1 MFAYYLTRIRRL
13 SFPHTKQSTHMLP
26 IDYEVILLIQIAAF
40 YKVHP
45 INKYGTSLPDKL
57 LALILFVN
65 CKDR

>member
-1 MFAYYLTRIRRL
+1 
-13 SFPHTKQSTHMLP
+13 MLP

-65 CKDR
+65 CKEVPYLFMGCTLLNAAICISMIT

>member
-1 MFAYYLTRIRRL
+1 
-13 SFPHTKQSTHMLP
+13 MLP
-26 IDYEVILLIQIAAF
+26 IDYEVIILIQIAAF